1 MKHSTLNIKGELLSL
16 EKPLVMGILNVTPD
30 SFYEGSRKQTEDS
43 IRKRIEA
50 IISEGGDMIDVGGYS
65 SRPDADDISA
75 EEEMKRL
82 ETALKII
89 SKDYP
94 EAIVSVDTFRAEVAR
109 RCVEEFGVAIIN
121 DISGGDLDK
130 DMFRTVAELHVPYIL
145 MHMRGTPKTM
155 QQNTDYNNI
164 TADIMTDLSAKVE
177 RLRLMGMH
185 DIILDPGFGFSKT
198 MEQNYELMRHL
209 KDFELF
215 GLPLL
220 VGISRKSMIYKLL
233 GCTAEESLNGTSVLH
248 TFALLNGANILR
260 VHDVKEAVETVRI
273 CGMLSGEPEH
283 SSTCKIVNSSTKKTI

>member
-65 SRPDADDISA
+65 SRQDADDISA

-89 SKDYP
+89 SRDYP

-177 RLRLMGMH
+177 RLRLIGVH

-273 CGMLSGEPEH
+273 CGMLSSEPEH
-283 SSTCKIVNSSTKKTI
+283 SSTCKIVNLSTKKTI

>member
-1 MKHSTLNIKGELLSL
+1 MKHSTLNIKGELLSM

-30 SFYEGSRKQTEDS
+30 SFYEGSRMQTESS
-43 IRKRIEA
+43 IKNRIET
-50 IISEGGDMIDVGGYS
+50 IINEGGDIIDIGGYS

-75 EEEMKRL
+75 DEEMKRL

-89 SKDYP
+89 MKDFP

-145 MHMRGTPKTM
+145 MHMRGTPQTM
-155 QQNTDYNNI
+155 QQNTNYVNL

-177 RLRLMGMH
+177 RLRMMGVH

-198 MEQNYELMRHL
+198 LDQNYELMRHL

-215 GLPLL
+215 DLPIL

-233 GCTAEESLNGTSVLH
+233 GCTADETLNGTSVLN

-273 CGMLSGEPEH
+273 YEMLSGEVAT
-283 SSTCKIVNSSTKKTI
+283 SSTCKFVNPLTKKTI

>member
-1 MKHSTLNIKGELLSL
+1 MKHSTLNIKGELLSM

-30 SFYEGSRKQTEDS
+30 SFYEGSRMQTESS
-43 IRKRIEA
+43 IKNRIET
-50 IISEGGDMIDVGGYS
+50 IINEGGDIIDIGGYS

-75 EEEMKRL
+75 DEEMKRL

-89 SKDYP
+89 MKDFP

-145 MHMRGTPKTM
+145 MHMRGTPQTM
-155 QQNTDYNNI
+155 QQNTNYVNL

-177 RLRLMGMH
+177 RLRMMGVH

-198 MEQNYELMRHL
+198 LVQNYELMRHL

-215 GLPLL
+215 DLPIL

-233 GCTAEESLNGTSVLH
+233 GCTADETLNGTSVLN

-273 CGMLSGEPEH
+273 YEMLSGEVAT
-283 SSTCKIVNSSTKKTI
+283 SSTCKFVNPLTKKTI

>member
-1 MKHSTLNIKGELLSL
+1 MKHSTLNIKGELLSM

-30 SFYEGSRKQTEDS
+30 SFYEGSRMQTESS
-43 IRKRIEA
+43 IKNRIET
-50 IISEGGDMIDVGGYS
+50 IINEGGDIIDIGGYS

-75 EEEMKRL
+75 DEEMKRL

-89 SKDYP
+89 MKDFP

-145 MHMRGTPKTM
+145 MHMRGTPQTM
-155 QQNTDYNNI
+155 QQNTNYVNL

-177 RLRLMGMH
+177 RLRMMGVH

-198 MEQNYELMRHL
+198 LVQNYELMRHL

-215 GLPLL
+215 DLPIL

-233 GCTAEESLNGTSVLH
+233 GCTADETLNGTSVH
-248 TFALLNGANILR
+248 NTFALLNGANILR

-273 CGMLSGEPEH
+273 YEMLSGEVAT
-283 SSTCKIVNSSTKKTI
+283 SSTCKFVNPLTKKTI

>member
-1 MKHSTLNIKGELLSL
+1 MKHSTLNIKGELLSM

-30 SFYEGSRKQTEDS
+30 SFYEGSRMQTESS
-43 IRKRIEA
+43 IKNRIET
-50 IISEGGDMIDVGGYS
+50 IINEGGDIIDIGGYS

-75 EEEMKRL
+75 DEEMKRL

-89 SKDYP
+89 MKDFP

-109 RCVEEFGVAIIN
+109 CCVEEFGVAIIN

-145 MHMRGTPKTM
+145 MHMRGTPQTM
-155 QQNTDYNNI
+155 QQNTNYVNL

-177 RLRLMGMH
+177 RLRMMGVH

-198 MEQNYELMRHL
+198 LVQNYELMRHL

-215 GLPLL
+215 DLPIL

-233 GCTAEESLNGTSVLH
+233 GCTADETLNGTSVLN

-273 CGMLSGEPEH
+273 YEMLSGEVAT
-283 SSTCKIVNSSTKKTI
+283 SSTCKFVNPLTKKTI

>member
-130 DMFRTVAELHVPYIL
+130 DMFRTVAELQVPYIL

-164 TADIMTDLSAKVE
+164 TADIMTDLSVKVE
-177 RLRLMGMH
+177 RLRLMGVH

-273 CGMLSGEPEH
+273 SGMLSGEPEH